1 MLNMPLYKQT
11 LLQTLD
17 WRYIV

>member
-1 MLNMPLYKQT
+1 MPLYKQT